1 MKKQKY
7 LLVLLLFFRMTPNET
22 TINKFYTAFANAD
35 AEQMRECYHANVQFR
50 DPAFGLL
57 KGEEVSQ
64 MWKMLIERS
73 KGNIKID
80 FSEVKANEHLGSAI
94 WIAKYNFSKT
104 NRKIENS
111 ISAKFHFQD
120 GLIIKHT
127 DDFDIWKWSK
137 QALGLKGLLLGWT
150 GFMQNKIQEQARM
163 SLKMYCERTAI

>member
-1 MKKQKY
+1 
-7 LLVLLLFFRMTPNET
+7 MTANET
-22 TINKFYTAFANAD
+22 TILKFYRALSKAD
-35 AEQMRECYHANVQFR
+35 VATMIECYHPNVQFR

-57 KGEEVSQ
+57 KGKEVFQ
-64 MWKMLIERS
+64 MWKMLIEKS
-73 KGNIKID
+73 NGNLKID
-80 FSEVKANEHLGSAI
+80 FSEIEANNHFGSAF

-104 NRKIENS
+104 NRKVRNS

-137 QALGLKGLLLGWT
+137 QAFGITGILLGWT

-163 SLKMYCERTAI
+163 ALKMYSENNN